1 MSDALDVLPD
11 HLRSHPGAIL
21 ATVIGVSG
29 STPASALARMLV
41 SETGERLA
49 GTVGGGCSEGDVI
62 GAARGIAGTGKSAVL
77 TFTLDED
84 HLESGMLCGGTL
96 EVFLEPVSSRDL
108 PLMESLR
115 DRRDSGEDSIRATLL
130 AEDGSVVDRFLLPP
144 GDTTRFFPRF
154 LPEKEPLLKAVEEVA
169 RGGNVRQV
177 PVREGRLVIEFVPGA
192 PALYIFGGGH
202 VARDLSRIASLAG
215 FSVTVIDD
223 RSEFANPVRFPDA
236 IRTVAAD
243 FIESFAQ
250 ITIRPS
256 SSIVIVTRGHKAD
269 EMVLERSVKTPAG
282 YIGMIGSRTKVAA
295 TFERL
300 ASRGV
305 GPEVLRRV
313 HSPIGLA
320 IGAVSPGEI
329 AVSIVAEL
337 IHARRTPGAPLGFK
351 SDPPGR
357 MTNQNAPLRLSLLL
371 LVAAFSPGRALTQ
384 DFLIDL
390 PDTSLARTYERAAV
404 QNVLAAVNPQVFFGY
419 FSVCADGHGFG
430 YGNTYPSLDGHQLS
444 DALLWL
450 GQVGVVEA
458 NWQYVRSFQRD
469 DGLLPIAI
477 FPALPGKD
485 IGPKGYPGI
494 ISPNGATVRPLG
506 SRESP

>member
-1 MSDALDVLPD
+1 MSDALDVLPV

-62 GAARGIAGTGKSAVL
+62 HAAREMAGTGKSAFM

-96 EVFLEPVSSRDL
+96 EVFLEPVSPRDL

-130 AEDGSVVDRFLLPP
+130 AGDGAVIDRLLVPP
-144 GDTTRFFPRF
+144 GDTTQFFPRF
-154 LPEKEPLLKAVEEVA
+154 VHDREPLLTAVGEVT

-177 PVREGRLVIEFVPGA
+177 PLPEGRLVLEFVPGA

-202 VARDLSRIASLAG
+202 VARDVSRIASLAG
-215 FSVTVIDD
+215 FRVTVIDD
-223 RSEFANPVRFPDA
+223 RPEFANPVRFPDA
-236 IRTVAAD
+236 VRTIAAD

-250 ITIRPS
+250 IALRPS

-269 EMVLERSVKTPAG
+269 EIVLEHAVRTSAG

-295 TFERL
+295 TFEHL
-300 ASRGV
+300 SSRGV
-305 GPEVLRRV
+305 GPEQLRRV
-313 HSPIGLA
+313 HAPIGLA

-337 IHARRTPGAPLGFK
+337 IHARRIPGAPLAFK
-351 SDPPGR
+351 SDP
-357 MTNQNAPLRLSLLL
+357 
-371 LVAAFSPGRALTQ
+371 
-384 DFLIDL
+384 
-390 PDTSLARTYERAAV
+390 
-404 QNVLAAVNPQVFFGY
+404 
-419 FSVCADGHGFG
+419 
-430 YGNTYPSLDGHQLS
+430 
-444 DALLWL
+444 
-450 GQVGVVEA
+450 VGA
-458 NWQYVRSFQRD
+458 
-469 DGLLPIAI
+469 
-477 FPALPGKD
+477 
-485 IGPKGYPGI
+485 
-494 ISPNGATVRPLG
+494 
-506 SRESP
+506 